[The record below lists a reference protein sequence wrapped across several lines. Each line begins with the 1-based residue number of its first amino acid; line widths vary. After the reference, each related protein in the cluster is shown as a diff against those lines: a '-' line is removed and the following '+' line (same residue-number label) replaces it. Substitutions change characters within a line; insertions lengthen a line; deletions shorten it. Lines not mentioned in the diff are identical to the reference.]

1 VKSPL
6 ARVRSKT
13 RALRLTRGTIPPR
26 LTRGTIPLRLTRGTI
41 PLRLPRG
48 TIPLRLPRRTIRLRL
63 TAVYAILFLVSG
75 AGLLAITYMLV
86 EDHIAP
92 AKIAAG
98 DSMVRLSAGGPSAAG
113 PTFFSPVLPGAGRQ
127 LRCYVGASTS
137 PIAVQV
143 NSGQCVSDLQAQ
155 AAKLQAQVVAQRGSY
170 LNSLLIGSGIAL
182 AAMTLAALGLGWLVS
197 GRVLSPLRTITR
209 TARNIS
215 ASNLNERL
223 ALAGPDDELKELGD
237 TVDGLLARLE
247 GSFAA
252 QRQFVANASHELRTP
267 LARQRTL
274 VEVALS
280 DPDRTV
286 DSLEAACRRVLA
298 AGQQQERLIEGLLTL
313 ARSQR
318 GLDQFEPVDL
328 AALTRETVLSRSS
341 DAHQRDIKLEVVAGR
356 AVFPGDARLA
366 ERLITNLLDNAIRH
380 NHVGG
385 TVMVRTATASG
396 QAVLSVS
403 NTGPV
408 IHPAEV
414 PGLFEPFRHR
424 GTTRTADGDSPGLG
438 LSIVGAI
445 AAAHAAS
452 VWVWAPPDG
461 GLDIQVRFPGQPSV
475 PVVPAALPG
484 TSAEFGPE
492 HRAGFGPEHRAGLR
506 PEDAAGSV
514 TADTSVPGLH
524 VG

>member
-1 VKSPL
+1 MIS
-6 ARVRSKT
+6 
-13 RALRLTRGTIPPR
+13 
-26 LTRGTIPLRLTRGTI
+26 
-41 PLRLPRG
+41 LRLP
-48 TIPLRLPRRTIRLRL
+48 RLPRRTIRLRL

-86 EDHIAP
+86 EDHISP

-98 DSMVRLSAGGPSAAG
+98 GSMVRVSAGGPSAAG
-113 PTFFSPVLPGAGRQ
+113 PALFAPVLPVPGRQ
-127 LRCYVGASTS
+127 VRCYVGASTN

-155 AAKLQAQVVAQRGSY
+155 AAKLQAQVAAQRGDY

-215 ASNLNERL
+215 ASNLHERL

-237 TVDGLLARLE
+237 TMDGLLARLE

-280 DPDRTV
+280 DPERTV

-318 GLDQFEPVDL
+318 GLDQCEPVDL
-328 AALTRETVLSRSS
+328 AALTQETVLSRSS
-341 DAHQRDIKLEVVAGR
+341 DAHQRDIRLQVVASP
-356 AVFPGDARLA
+356 ADFPGDARLA

-385 TVMVRTATASG
+385 AVIVRTATASG
-396 QAVLSVS
+396 QAVLSVT

-408 IHPAEV
+408 IHPDEV

-424 GTTRTADGDSPGLG
+424 GASRTSDGDSPGLG

-445 AAAHAAS
+445 ASAHGAS
-452 VWVWAPPDG
+452 VWVWAPPEG
-461 GLDIQVRFPGQPSV
+461 GLDIQVRFPGQPNLAGAQ
-475 PVVPAALPG
+475 VVPAASAASALPAVPAALSRMPATVPG
-484 TSAEFGPE
+484 TSA
-492 HRAGFGPEHRAGLR
+492 GLA
-506 PEDAAGSV
+506 PEDLPGPV
-514 TADTSVPGLH
+514 TAETSAPSARVS
-524 VG
+524 